1 MITLVP
7 YHMELLVS
15 VVLKKVLN
23 YVPLKHLTMA
33 ESPHYKKSEH
43 SLLSFPTV
51 LSDNMNEID
60 VLNMFQFLGMGNHY

>member
-51 LSDNMNEID
+51 LSDNMYVIGY
-60 VLNMFQFLGMGNHY
+60 VSFFLGMGNHY

>member
-15 VVLKKVLN
+15 VVLKKCLIIWVS
-23 YVPLKHLTMA
+23 PKHLTMA

-51 LSDNMNEID
+51 LSDNMYVID
-60 VLNMFQFLGMGNHY
+60 VLNMFISF